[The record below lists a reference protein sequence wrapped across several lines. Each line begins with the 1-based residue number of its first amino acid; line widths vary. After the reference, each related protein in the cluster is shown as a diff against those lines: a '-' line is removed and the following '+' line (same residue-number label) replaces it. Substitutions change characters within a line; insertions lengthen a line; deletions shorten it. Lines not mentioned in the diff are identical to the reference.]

1 MSWPVLAIDE
11 AKKCGIGEGA
21 ACCAFLVASAKGF
34 ECEQRGEL
42 ADTLFIRAKAGQM
55 HAQRTPE
62 SDYPTCQ
69 DEGR

>member
-1 MSWPVLAIDE
+1 MWPLLSVEDAV
-11 AKKCGIGEGA
+11 KCGLGQGA
-21 ACCAFLVASAKGF
+21 ACCAFLVAGGKGF

-55 HAQRTPE
+55 NAQRTPE

-69 DEGR
+69 TEGR